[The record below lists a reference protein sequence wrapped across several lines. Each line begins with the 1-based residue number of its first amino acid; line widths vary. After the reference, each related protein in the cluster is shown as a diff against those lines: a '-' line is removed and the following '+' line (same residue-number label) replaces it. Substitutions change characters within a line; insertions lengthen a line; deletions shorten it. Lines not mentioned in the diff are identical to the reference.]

1 MTPTE
6 VLDEIGKMSLSEKKA
21 LLEKLRLE
29 ISEEVVR
36 NIDGDELS
44 FVESLLKKGLLSEI
58 PDRDPDDEIRR
69 KFSRIDI
76 KGEPISK
83 TIIEER
89 G

>member
-1 MTPTE
+1 
-6 VLDEIGKMSLSEKKA
+6 LSEKKA

-29 ISEEVVR
+29 VSEEAIR
-36 NIDGDELS
+36 NIEGNELS
-44 FVESLLKKGLLSEI
+44 FVESLLEKGLLSEI
-58 PDRDPDDEIRR
+58 PDRNPDDEIRR
-69 KFSRIDI
+69 KFSRINI